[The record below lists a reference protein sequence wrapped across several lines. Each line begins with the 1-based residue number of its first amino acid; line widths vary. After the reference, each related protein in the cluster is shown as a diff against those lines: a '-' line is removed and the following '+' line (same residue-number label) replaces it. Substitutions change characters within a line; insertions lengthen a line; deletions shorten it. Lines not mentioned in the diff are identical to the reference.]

1 MRASALAI
9 LAAFL
14 ACLAAPNIAAAYDYC
29 SKYHDKQARERCEW
43 DRHHHNT
50 RYKRNMTH

>member
-1 MRASALAI
+1 MRLAHSALIIAM
-9 LAAFL
+9 LTAF
-14 ACLAAPNIAAAYDYC
+14 AAPGVAAAYDAC
-29 SKYHDKQARERCEW
+29 SKYHSKDARERCEW